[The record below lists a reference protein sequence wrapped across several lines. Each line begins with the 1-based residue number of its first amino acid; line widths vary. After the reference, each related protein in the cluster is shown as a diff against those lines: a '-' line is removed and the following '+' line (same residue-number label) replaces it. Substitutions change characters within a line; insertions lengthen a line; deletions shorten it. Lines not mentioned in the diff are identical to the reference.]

1 MGTRFSPDFIKS
13 SMDNITSVVL
23 LLRLGFTYIVSD
35 PKSEDSVLF
44 IYLATKREGL
54 NMLSQ
59 FKTF

>member
-1 MGTRFSPDFIKS
+1 
-13 SMDNITSVVL
+13 MDNITSVVL

>member
-44 IYLATKREGL
+44 IYLAMKREGL